1 MFIRRMYLV
10 IFMLLG
16 GFVMSTQ
23 CSGGSQQEE
32 GMIERPLQVL
42 SLDTLKMMGD
52 KLICSLTV
60 QVPDLC
66 WKVARYDV
74 EDKEGEMM
82 VKIIGEREK
91 EALCAQ
97 MIGTLKTRVPLPV
110 QKPGEYTLRFW
121 KAKGVTLDTTLVLP
135 EVKEETHD

>member
-1 MFIRRMYLV
+1 MFIRRMYMV

-16 GFVMSTQ
+16 GVVMSTQ

-32 GMIERPLQVL
+32 GMIARPLQVL
-42 SLDTLKMMGD
+42 SLDTLNMVGD

-74 EDKEGEMM
+74 EDKEGEMI
-82 VKIIGEREK
+82 VKIIGKREK

-97 MIGTLKTRVPLPV
+97 MIGTLQIKVPLPI
-110 QKPGEYTLRFW
+110 KEPGKHTLRFW
-121 KAKGVTLDTTLVLP
+121 QAEGASIDTTLMVP
-135 EVKEETHD
+135 QAIEEQ